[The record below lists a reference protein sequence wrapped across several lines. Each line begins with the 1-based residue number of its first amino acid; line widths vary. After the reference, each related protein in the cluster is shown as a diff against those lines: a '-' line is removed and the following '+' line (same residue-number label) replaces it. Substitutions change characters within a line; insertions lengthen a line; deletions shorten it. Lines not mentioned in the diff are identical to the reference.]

1 MSVPMK
7 ILPRFSLF
15 LIAVSIALT
24 ALQAQESTSSLV
36 GSLDG
41 DQYLSPTS
49 AFRVAVPVLPELGG
63 SISDTDN
70 VVTFQDSFNMHE
82 SIACFK
88 MDATQRFEEE
98 TRGRKE
104 YLIWFFSNFVQADFQ
119 QRFPGARI
127 ESAHYLAGTQSGA
140 LLTYNLLPG
149 GSMFAHR
156 TVTLSETE
164 QPTAKRGNLIFV
176 QNGYVFVI
184 SIELAEKVT
193 QGAAYNKTVAEED
206 ALLRARLMGFLGK
219 ITFAAPAVPANAP
232 AEKPASPAATAIPAA
247 K

>member
-1 MSVPMK
+1 MK
-7 ILPRFSLF
+7 SIPSFSLF
-15 LIAVSIALT
+15 LIVVSLTLSAV
-24 ALQAQESTSSLV
+24 QAQESAPSLV

-41 DQYLSPTS
+41 NEYVSPTN
-49 AFRVAVPVLPELGG
+49 AFRVVVPVLSELGG
-63 SISDTDN
+63 SVSDTDN
-70 VVTFQDSFNMHE
+70 VVTFQDSYNMHQ

-88 MDATQRFEEE
+88 MDATQRWEEE

-127 ESAHYLAGTQSGA
+127 ESAHYLPSTQSGA

-156 TVTLSETE
+156 TVTLSANE
-164 QPTAKRGNLIFV
+164 QPVAKRGNLIFA

-206 ALLRARLMGFLGK
+206 AVLRARLMGFLGK
-219 ITFAAPAVPANAP
+219 ITFAAPVAP
-232 AEKPASPAATAIPAA
+232 VNVSTEKPAAATVPTG